1 MIILNIYHS
10 VRYRKY
16 WEQNSKMAKVI
27 HTSGKRKT
35 AIARATLK
43 SGKGRV
49 RVNNKPVEF
58 YQPELARLKIQE
70 PLELAGKQRNR
81 VDINVSVAGGG
92 VMGQAEATR
101 TAIAR
106 GIVEWFDDEEL
117 QKLFQS
123 YDRALLVNDTRRKE
137 PKHPLGR
144 GARKKRQKSY
154 R

>member
-1 MIILNIYHS
+1 MVKI
-10 VRYRKY
+10 
-16 WEQNSKMAKVI
+16 I

-49 RVNNKPVEF
+49 RINNKPVEF

-70 PLELAGKQRNR
+70 PLELAVKQRNKI
-81 VDINVSVAGGG
+81 DINISVQGGG
-92 VMGQAEATR
+92 VMGQAEAAR

-106 GIVEWFDDEEL
+106 GIVEWFGDEEL

-123 YDRALLVNDTRRKE
+123 YDRALLVNDIRRKE
-137 PKHPLGR
+137 PKHPLGP

>member
-1 MIILNIYHS
+1 
-10 VRYRKY
+10 
-16 WEQNSKMAKVI
+16 MAKII

-35 AIARATLK
+35 AIARATLR

-58 YQPELARLKIQE
+58 YHPELARLKIQE
-70 PLELAGKQRNR
+70 PLELAGKHTKRI
-81 VDINVSVAGGG
+81 DINISVQGGG
-92 VMGQAEATR
+92 GMGQAEASR

-106 GIVEWFDDEEL
+106 GIVEWSGDEEL

-137 PKHPLGR
+137 PKHPMGR